1 MLTLEQVGALQGSI
15 LCGGNN
21 MHPAMRA
28 NRGSEPAL
36 PTLSALI
43 KQGWKCCYSAAEKA
57 SGPDF
62 ALLLTLPGL
71 RAPRSV
77 SLPSCG
83 TLPGLSQ
90 LAESPGQANA
100 CCLSV
105 FQPRYSAWFDQRFGE
120 ALSGVVGRFS
130 SYLFILGVNWVLG
143 NTVSGGERGY
153 SRTKCT

>member
-100 CCLSV
+100 CRLSSNHDTRPGLISDSERL
-105 FQPRYSAWFDQRFGE
+105 FQVWLGDFH
-120 ALSGVVGRFS
+120 LTFS
-130 SYLFILGVNWVLG
+130 SLV
-143 NTVSGGERGY
+143 
-153 SRTKCT
+153 